1 MRSAALQ
8 KVRYPLCG
16 RIYSSKRRDTTRAS
30 RDGQRSLVFLELI
43 EKKRD
48 GGELSAAE
56 IDGMIGLYVD
66 GDIADYQMSSFLM
79 AVMWRGLTNTETATL
94 TQSMAESGAR
104 FDLSNLPGP
113 KVDKHSTGGVGD
125 KVSLLLAPL
134 AATCGC
140 IVPMVSGRSLGHT
153 GGTLDKLESIP
164 GFRVDLGH
172 DEFRKQLAAIGVA
185 MGAQTKELVPADR
198 KLYEL
203 RSLTG
208 TIPETG
214 LITASILSKKIAE
227 GTESLV
233 LDVKMGSGAF
243 MQSLEDAR
251 QLADRLHQVAILS
264 GLRCSILI
272 TEMDQPLGCTV
283 GNSLEVREAIAVL
296 SGDTERSTD
305 LKELTLELTA
315 EMLVLSGLSE
325 GHTHGLRLAREAIE
339 SGKALE
345 RFGEL
350 IEAQDGNPRI
360 IDNIGL
366 LPQSP
371 HTTVVTAPDEGW
383 IMCLD
388 ARLIGDA
395 AVALGAGRLVRN
407 DSLDPAAGIE
417 LHAKCG
423 HWINRDEPWATLYHG
438 PGADVR
444 RATTKLSAA
453 LSISPDKPAVTQLVK
468 ERRP

>member
-1 MRSAALQ
+1 M
-8 KVRYPLCG
+8 
-16 RIYSSKRRDTTRAS
+16 
-30 RDGQRSLVFLELI
+30 VFLELI

-56 IDGMIGLYVD
+56 IDGMIGLYIN

-79 AVMWRGLTNTETATL
+79 AVMWRGLTSSETATL

-251 QLADRLHQVAILS
+251 QLADRLHQIAILS

-272 TEMDQPLGCTV
+272 TEMDQPLGYTV

-395 AVALGAGRLVRN
+395 AVALGAGRLVRS

-453 LSISPDKPAVTQLVK
+453 LSISPDKPAATQLVK

>member
-1 MRSAALQ
+1 M
-8 KVRYPLCG
+8 
-16 RIYSSKRRDTTRAS
+16 
-30 RDGQRSLVFLELI
+30 VFLELI

-56 IDGMIGLYVD
+56 IDEMIGLYIG

-79 AVMWRGLTNTETATL
+79 AVMWRGLTNAETATL
-94 TQSMAESGAR
+94 TQTMAESGAR
-104 FDLSNLPGP
+104 FDFSNLLEP

-140 IVPMVSGRSLGHT
+140 IVPMISGRGLGHT

-172 DEFRKQLAAIGVA
+172 DEFRKQLEAIGVA
-185 MGAQTKELVPADR
+185 MGSQTKELVPADR

-203 RSLTG
+203 RSLTA

-233 LDVKMGSGAF
+233 LDVKTGSGAF
-243 MQSLEDAR
+243 MQRLDDAR
-251 QLADRLHQVAILS
+251 QLADRLHQIAILS

-296 SGDTERSTD
+296 SGDAERSTD
-305 LKELTLELTA
+305 LKELTLELTT

-325 GHTHGLRLAREAIE
+325 SHPHGLRLAQQALD

-345 RFGEL
+345 RLGEL
-350 IEAQDGNPRI
+350 IEAQGGNPRI

-371 HTTVVTAPDEGW
+371 HTTVVTAPYEGW
-383 IMCLD
+383 VACID

-395 AVALGAGRLVRN
+395 TVALGAGRTQRS

-423 HWINRDEPWATLYHG
+423 QWVSHNEPWATLYHG
-438 PGADVR
+438 PGADLE
-444 RATTKLSAA
+444 RATMKLKAA
-453 LSISPDKPAVTQLVK
+453 LSISPDKPAAIHLVK

>member
-1 MRSAALQ
+1 M
-8 KVRYPLCG
+8 
-16 RIYSSKRRDTTRAS
+16 
-30 RDGQRSLVFLELI
+30 VFLELI

-56 IDGMIGLYVD
+56 IDGMIGLYTD
-66 GDIADYQMSSFLM
+66 GGIADYQMSSFLM
-79 AVMWRGLTNTETATL
+79 AIMWRGLTSTEPATL
-94 TQSMAESGAR
+94 TQSMAESGAH

-172 DEFRKQLAAIGVA
+172 DEFRKQLEAIGVA

-272 TEMDQPLGCTV
+272 TEMDQPLGYTV

-315 EMLVLSGLSE
+315 EMLVLSGLSD
-325 GHTHGLRLAREAIE
+325 GHTHGLRLARKAIE

-350 IEAQDGNPRI
+350 IEAQGGNPRI
-360 IDNIGL
+360 VDNIGL

-371 HTTVVTAPDEGW
+371 DTTVVTAPDEGW

-453 LSISPDKPAVTQLVK
+453 LSISPDKLAATQLVK